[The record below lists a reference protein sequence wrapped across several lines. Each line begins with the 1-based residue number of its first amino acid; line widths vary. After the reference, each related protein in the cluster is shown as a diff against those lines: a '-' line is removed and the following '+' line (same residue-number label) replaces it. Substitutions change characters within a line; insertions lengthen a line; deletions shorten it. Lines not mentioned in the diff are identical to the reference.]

1 MKRKL
6 TIAVIALAVAVGSTG
21 VSLAETKGSVSLKS
35 CFADIYKIFSFIIG
49 GSGWNDDDSS
59 EETGPGNGAADSDQ
73 DNGTE
78 NETPGLPDF
87 GGGENFGGG
96 TQDGGWSQGS
106 GESYV
111 QANKV
116 LNLVNQERTKAG
128 LSRLTLNSKLSS
140 VAQMKAE
147 DMAKNRYFSH
157 NSPTYGSAFDMMKD
171 YGISYMTAGENIAKG
186 QKSAEAVMNA
196 WMNSQGHRANIL
208 RDRYTELGVGY
219 AVDENGTTY
228 WVQMFIG

>member
-35 CFADIYKIFSFIIG
+35 CFPDIYKIFSFIIG
-49 GSGWNDDDSS
+49 GCGCNVDDSS

-87 GGGENFGGG
+87 GGGETFGGGASGGTENGGTGGTENDG
-96 TQDGGWSQGS
+96 TQDGGWAQGS
-106 GESYV
+106 CESYV
-111 QANKV
+111 QANKA

-147 DMAKNRYFSH
+147 DKAKN
-157 NSPTYGSAFDMMKD
+157 
-171 YGISYMTAGENIAKG
+171 
-186 QKSAEAVMNA
+186 
-196 WMNSQGHRANIL
+196 
-208 RDRYTELGVGY
+208 
-219 AVDENGTTY
+219 
-228 WVQMFIG
+228 

>member
-49 GSGWNDDDSS
+49 GNGWNDDDSS
-59 EETGPGNGAADSDQ
+59 EETGPGNGAGDSDQ

-78 NETPGLPDF
+78 ND
-87 GGGENFGGG
+87 G

-128 LSRLTLNSKLSS
+128 LSRLTLNSELSS

>member
-1 MKRKL
+1 
-6 TIAVIALAVAVGSTG
+6 
-21 VSLAETKGSVSLKS
+21 
-35 CFADIYKIFSFIIG
+35 
-49 GSGWNDDDSS
+49 
-59 EETGPGNGAADSDQ
+59 
-73 DNGTE
+73 
-78 NETPGLPDF
+78 
-87 GGGENFGGG
+87 
-96 TQDGGWSQGS
+96 
-106 GESYV
+106 
-111 QANKV
+111 
-116 LNLVNQERTKAG
+116 
-128 LSRLTLNSKLSS
+128 
-140 VAQMKAE
+140 
-147 DMAKNRYFSH
+147 MAKNRYFSH